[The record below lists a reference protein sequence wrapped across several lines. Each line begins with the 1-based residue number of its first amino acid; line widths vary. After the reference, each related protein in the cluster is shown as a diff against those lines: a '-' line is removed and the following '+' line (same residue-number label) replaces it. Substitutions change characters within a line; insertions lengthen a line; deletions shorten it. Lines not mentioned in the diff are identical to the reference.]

1 MDANKHSSAFSLA
14 NIPTRNLPE
23 NTHTATAYFPHLNT
37 QAHISEEKKHFFK
50 KKHGKHLVDS
60 KKLRT
65 FASQLRKRPRG
76 STE

>member
-50 KKHGKHLVDS
+50 KKTRQTFGGF
-60 KKLRT
+60 KKTAYLCI
-65 FASQLRKRPRG
+65 AIKKKAPWLN
-76 STE
+76 

>member
-37 QAHISEEKKHFFK
+37 QAHISEEKNIFS

>member
-50 KKHGKHLVDS
+50 KTRKTFGGF
-60 KKLRT
+60 KKTAYLCI
-65 FASQLRKRPRG
+65 AIKKKAPWLN
-76 STE
+76 

>member
-50 KKHGKHLVDS
+50 KNTANIWWIQKNCVLLH
-60 KKLRT
+60 RN
-65 FASQLRKRPRG
+65 
-76 STE
+76 